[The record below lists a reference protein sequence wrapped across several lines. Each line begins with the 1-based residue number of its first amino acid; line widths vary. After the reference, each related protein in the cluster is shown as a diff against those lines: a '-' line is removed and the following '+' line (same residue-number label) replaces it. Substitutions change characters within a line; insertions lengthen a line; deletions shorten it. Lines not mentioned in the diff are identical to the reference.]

1 MTSEQIE
8 QLEKLLEQVFGFTSF
23 RPSQV
28 EIIETILAKQNVLA
42 VMPTGAGKSLCYQ
55 LPAIYSEQKT
65 IIVSP
70 LVALMDDQASS
81 LSQLGV
87 PVSKI
92 HSRVSR
98 QENVEQ
104 WKRFASNECNIIYL
118 SPERLMQT
126 RMIDA
131 LKRFPIGLFVVDEAH
146 CISKWGASFRPDYEN
161 LTNLKSFFPDAKF
174 AAFTATAD
182 KMTRSDIQ
190 EV

>member
-1 MTSEQIE
+1 MIDEE
-8 QLEKLLEQVFGFTSF
+8 LDHLKKLLEQVFGFSSF
-23 RPSQV
+23 RPGQL

-70 LVALMDDQASS
+70 LVALMDDQVSS

-87 PVSKI
+87 QVSKI
-92 HSRVSR
+92 HSGVSR

-104 WKRFASNECNIIYL
+104 WKRFASNECNILYL

-126 RMIDA
+126 RMIET
-131 LKRFPIGLFVVDEAH
+131 LKRFSIGLFVVDEAH
-146 CISKWGASFRPDYEN
+146 CISKWGADFRPDYEN
-161 LTNLKSFFPDAKF
+161 LANLKSFFSRCKVCCF
-174 AAFTATAD
+174 H
-182 KMTRSDIQ
+182 RYRR
-190 EV
+190 